1 MNTSLLDKI
10 GQLNRIGMALSAQTD
25 IAKLLV
31 EILTSAQQLT
41 GADGGT
47 FYRVIDGE
55 KLSFDVVQNTS
66 LDIAMGGSHPTSVP
80 FPPIPLILEDGKE
93 NLSAI
98 ASYVGNKGETV
109 NIEDVY
115 FSEEFDFSGALKF
128 DQTVNYRTKSM
139 LTVPLK
145 NVDKEVIGVLQLIN
159 ATDADGNL
167 IPFSEE
173 SEGLAKSL
181 ASQASVALINR
192 QLIEEHKQL
201 FESFTKLVAD
211 AIDKKSPYT
220 GKHCQRVPVITM
232 MIAEATNQ
240 AKKGP
245 LKDFYMNET
254 EKFELETAAW
264 LHDCGKLT
272 TPDYVMDKATKLDTK
287 YDRIEL
293 LKTRLTLMAYENVF
307 ANCDMDKPALET
319 ELKKQQDIF
328 HRLKSINT
336 TEFLKD
342 DDKAFIQSLRDQTYQ
357 TLEQNTQ
364 PFLTDDEFENLNIQK
379 GTLND
384 AEREQMQDHAAM
396 SIAMLSVLPFP
407 KELKN
412 VPEYAGGHHER
423 MDGKGYP
430 NHLTKDDL
438 SIPARMMG
446 IADIFEALSAGDR
459 PYKKAKKLSESLRIL
474 GFLKLEGHID
484 PDLFDIFVEQ
494 EVYMEYARKY
504 LNPDQ
509 IDEVVKADIPG
520 YEPKV

>member
-1 MNTSLLDKI
+1 MNTPLLDKI
-10 GQLNRIGMALSAQTD
+10 SQLNRIGMALSAQTD
-25 IAKLLV
+25 ISKLLC

-47 FYRVIDGE
+47 FYRVLNGSQ
-55 KLSFDVVQNTS
+55 LSFDVVQNTS
-66 LDIAMGGSHPTSVP
+66 LNIAMGGSHPTHVP
-80 FPPIPLILEDGKE
+80 FPPMQLRQADGTE

-98 ASYVGNKGETV
+98 ASYVANKGETV
-109 NIEDVY
+109 NIEDIY
-115 FSEEFDFSGALKF
+115 FAEEFDFSGALKF

-145 NVDKEVIGVLQLIN
+145 NVDQEVIGVLQLIN
-159 ATDADGNL
+159 STDEEGNV
-167 IPFSEE
+167 IPFSDE
-173 SEGLAKSL
+173 SESLAKSL

-192 QLIEEHKQL
+192 QLIEEHKSL

-232 MIAEATNQ
+232 MIAEAANNVNS
-240 AKKGP
+240 GP
-245 LKDFYMNET
+245 LKDFYMNDT

-272 TPDYVMDKATKLDTK
+272 TPDYVMDKSTKLETK

-293 LKTRLTLMAYENVF
+293 LKTRLTLKAYQNLLQTNDTSPEAF
-307 ANCDMDKPALET
+307 DFQRKAYQAIFEQ
-319 ELKKQQDIF
+319 LK
-328 HRLKSINT
+328 RINSN
-336 TEFLKD
+336 E
-342 DDKAFIQSLRDQTYQ
+342 
-357 TLEQNTQ
+357 
-364 PFLTDDEFENLNIQK
+364 FLTDEDKLFLENLSKETYLSLDKETLPLLTEDELTNLTIPK

-384 AEREQMQDHAAM
+384 VEREQMQDHATM
-396 SIAMLSVLPFP
+396 SISMLSVLPFP

-423 MDGKGYP
+423 MDGQGYP
-430 NHLTKDDL
+430 NHLTREQL

-494 EVYMEYARKY
+494 EVYMDYAKKY
-504 LNPDQ
+504 LQPEQ
-509 IDEVVKADIPG
+509 IDEVVKSEIPG
-520 YEPKV
+520 YGK

>member
-1 MNTSLLDKI
+1 MDTSLLDKI
-10 GQLNRIGMALSAQTD
+10 SQLNRIGMALSAQTD
-25 IAKLLV
+25 IAALLS

-47 FYRVIDGE
+47 FYRVINGSQ
-55 KLSFDVVQNTS
+55 LSFDVVQNTS
-66 LDIAMGGSHPTSVP
+66 LNIAMGGSHPTPVP
-80 FPPIPLILEDGKE
+80 FPAIPLKLSDGKE

-98 ASYVGNKGETV
+98 ASYVANKGETV
-109 NIEDVY
+109 NIEDIY
-115 FSEEFDFSGALKF
+115 FADEFDFSGALKF

-145 NVDKEVIGVLQLIN
+145 NADQEVIGVLQLIN
-159 ATDADGNL
+159 STDENGDSIA
-167 IPFSEE
+167 FSSE
-173 SEGLAKSL
+173 SESLAKSL

-232 MIAEATNQ
+232 MLAEAANKTNH
-240 AKKGP
+240 GP
-245 LKDFYMNET
+245 FKNFYMNDSEQ
-254 EKFELETAAW
+254 FELETAAW

-272 TPDYVMDKATKLDTK
+272 TPDYIMDKSTKLETK

-293 LKTRLTLMAYENVF
+293 IRTRLNLKAHQNLLLMEDTSPEALSYQRQAYQAIF
-307 ANCDMDKPALET
+307 
-319 ELKKQQDIF
+319 KQLA
-328 HRLKSINT
+328 RINSM
-336 TEFLKD
+336 EFLTEE
-342 DDKAFIQSLRDQTYQ
+342 DKLFLENLSKETYVSLEGEV
-357 TLEQNTQ
+357 LPLISE
-364 PFLTDDEFENLNIQK
+364 DEFINLTIPK
-379 GTLND
+379 GTLTD
-384 AEREQMQDHAAM
+384 VEREKMQDHAAM
-396 SIAMLSVLPFP
+396 SISMLSVLPFP

-430 NHLTKDDL
+430 NQLTKEQL

-459 PYKKAKKLSESLRIL
+459 PYKKAKKLSESLKIL

-484 PDLFDIFVEQ
+484 PDLFDLFVEQ
-494 EVYMEYARKY
+494 EVYMDYAKKY
-504 LNPDQ
+504 LHPEQ
-509 IDEVVKADIPG
+509 IDEVIKSNIPG
-520 YEPKV
+520 YEGQ